1 MQRRSSMLLH
11 VLLCVATSGL
21 RMSAQPSG
29 GLIATRQLRA
39 AHASMGLQRRPQQ
52 TEFSYKARLGQQ
64 FITMEDSG
72 DDESSSENSEQDGQK
87 PKRRQRIQKRL
98 GFLGRFSRRLKE
110 GKLPEPEEIDLG
122 PIVKDVDAAIASRRR
137 RLNAKMGSTLKEVR
151 EVGF

>member
-1 MQRRSSMLLH
+1 M
-11 VLLCVATSGL
+11 
-21 RMSAQPSG
+21 
-29 GLIATRQLRA
+29 
-39 AHASMGLQRRPQQ
+39 
-52 TEFSYKARLGQQ
+52 
-64 FITMEDSG
+64 
-72 DDESSSENSEQDGQK
+72 
-87 PKRRQRIQKRL
+87 RQRIQKRL